1 MRVIPKG
8 KIHKDGKLADLF
20 FEQTFSSWQE
30 FLNHLMNRKY
40 DESVLWRGQ
49 ADASW
54 EVVPSYTRDVERKIK
69 AMVPDGS
76 EDYDEKVL
84 LLRRE
89 RAFQLSRNYHE
100 LLFNSPANVLGD
112 KVNAVQYFFKPPM
125 LQTYVYDMYIEIYER
140 FVNKRVIG
148 LNNQII
154 QSVGS
159 CYDMTFGTDIDI
171 SKWTWG
177 QHYGVATPLV
187 DWTRCALVALFFAC
201 CSECKADKIAVYAL
215 DINKLGEVNQITAP
229 PQVSIFD
236 ILQHPTSEVLGK
248 LRQFFLT
255 FFKGL
260 TIEIT
265 LKQQIPAQNCI
276 SVFNFLSDMKK
287 LKLLGNNWGDNSNGR
302 LNAQAAFFTFTPG
315 GISIE
320 DWCKRFYEVHK
331 GGMPLLKHRPP
342 MLTKYIIPMS
352 KKDKKNC
359 MRFLEEANINF
370 KTVYPD
376 FQGISK
382 YLEQTAKR

>member
-1 MRVIPKG
+1 MPKDEM
-8 KIHKDGKLADLF
+8 IKDGKLTDLF
-20 FEQTFSSWQE
+20 FEKTFPSWQD
-30 FLNHLMNRKY
+30 FLSHLMNRKY
-40 DESVLWRGQ
+40 DEPMLWRGQ
-49 ADASW
+49 ADARW

-69 AMVPDGS
+69 AMIPDGS

-84 LLRRE
+84 QLRRD
-89 RAFQLSRNYHE
+89 RAFRLSSIYHE
-100 LLFNSPANVLGD
+100 LLFNSPANVLGE
-112 KVNAVQYFFKPPM
+112 KVNARQYFFKPPM
-125 LQTYVYDMYIEIYER
+125 LQTYIYDRYIDIYLH
-140 FVNKRVIG
+140 FVNKKIIG
-148 LNNQII
+148 LNEHII
-154 QSVGS
+154 QEAGS
-159 CYDMTFGTDIDI
+159 CYDMTFGIDIDI

-201 CSECKADKIAVYAL
+201 CSKCNADKIAVYAL
-215 DINKLGEVNQITAP
+215 DIKKLGEVNQITLP
-229 PQVSIFD
+229 PQMSIHD
-236 ILQHPTSEVLGK
+236 IAQPTEEILEE
-248 LRQFFLT
+248 LRQFFLA

-260 TIEIT
+260 TMEIT
-265 LKQQIPAQNCI
+265 LRQQIPAQICI
-276 SVFNFLSDMKK
+276 HVFNLLSDMKK
-287 LKLLGNNWGDNSNGR
+287 LKLLGNDWGDNSNGR

-331 GGMPLLKHRPP
+331 GGMPLLKLRPP

-382 YLEQTAKR
+382 YLAQSSERFDE